1 MSDGF
6 AILDKLMK
14 EVLSEMCLLSRGVDE
29 VKGQTLRIFKV
40 KVFSERLTMSKDSE
54 MGMHKEARVAGEEQ
68 AQRKQ

>member
-29 VKGQTLRIFKV
+29 VKGQVL
-40 KVFSERLTMSKDSE
+40 
-54 MGMHKEARVAGEEQ
+54 
-68 AQRKQ
+68 